1 MRIAR
6 RNANINIVIAMF
18 YMHERIVRS
27 TQKVHRQFVPAD
39 APVFAFSAWVGS
51 LFRRELFARCG
62 TVQYPG
68 LLIHFYEHV
77 LADHKKC
84 IRALHLTEV

>member
-1 MRIAR
+1 MR
-6 RNANINIVIAMF
+6 
-18 YMHERIVRS
+18 ELS
-27 TQKVHRQFVPAD
+27 EVHKKCTGSFVPAD
-39 APVFAFSAWVGS
+39 APVFSFFAWVGS

-68 LLIHFYEHV
+68 LLIHFYEHI